1 MKAKKSRKNTKAVRV
16 VASALAVTCVFS
28 VSRMNASR
36 TFAAEA
42 EASAKQSIADSAASA
57 QAAVAAAQ
65 TDDAAAAAQAAAVT
79 PAPSN
84 SDNLA
89 SANAAAAALGQ
100 ITSASISV
108 TISDAAE
115 AQRDSAAAADA
126 YNAAKQALADAQS
139 NLESLTT
146 AAQDAANMVV
156 SVQKMY
162 DAQQQDSDGNGV
174 LDGDELPADG
184 SQTKITEE
192 QLKALYQQSSDAAAQ
207 RDAAAADVAD
217 KQAAVDAAYNDLQS
231 KMAIASQKYN
241 DAISVSG
248 PVAEAVI
255 GTDGAS
261 ESDEVTAVGEGQRLS
276 PQERRAAR
284 QRLPQRGRRAVL
296 RRLLKQQR
304 GAVRRPRGG
313 QRMKPQHLTRKQ
325 QLLQPL
331 LAAKPEK
338 RLRSRARQQSAGNPL
353 IPQTVQRQRRH
364 PVQRVRR
371 RRAEQ
376 ARARAFSP
384 TMSVI
389 FSRHWSSMK
398 PIQSRQAA
406 RWRWQVSF

>member
-1 MKAKKSRKNTKAVRV
+1 
-16 VASALAVTCVFS
+16 
-28 VSRMNASR
+28 
-36 TFAAEA
+36 
-42 EASAKQSIADSAASA
+42 
-57 QAAVAAAQ
+57 
-65 TDDAAAAAQAAAVT
+65 
-79 PAPSN
+79 
-84 SDNLA
+84 
-89 SANAAAAALGQ
+89 
-100 ITSASISV
+100 
-108 TISDAAE
+108 
-115 AQRDSAAAADA
+115 
-126 YNAAKQALADAQS
+126 
-139 NLESLTT
+139 
-146 AAQDAANMVV
+146 MVV

-261 ESDEVTAVGEGQRLS
+261 ESDEVTAVGEGS
-276 PQERRAAR
+276 SSDAASSSVADAFSESA
-284 QRLPQRGRRAVL
+284 GAGDTAASGTTEAEAESTGAESSTAASSA
-296 RRLLKQQR
+296 RLLKQQR
-304 GAVRRPRGG
+304 GAVRRPRAG